1 LLTTFELPKIRWYK
15 SSSRWFASNEYANL
29 LHQASCESK
38 VRYCATYQVCRDKF
52 LLCSGGKCVRKHAS
66 ERSADAIQFIV
77 GRINAILLDF
87 S

>member
-1 LLTTFELPKIRWYK
+1 MW
-15 SSSRWFASNEYANL
+15 
-29 LHQASCESK
+29 
-38 VRYCATYQVCRDKF
+38 RDK
-52 LLCSGGKCVRKHAS
+52 LSLCSGGKSVRKHAS